1 MEEITLYELLGV
13 PQTATLKEIKIAYRE
28 RAMEYHPD
36 SNQNKNTKGCHTMMC
51 KINKAYR
58 ILRDS
63 DLRAM
68 YDEKLCEEGK
78 YEGPKEENPSSSEET
93 PSSKTYKKTYKRTYK
108 PKKEQY
114 NYYNTMDFDE
124 RTQEEFIKWFDDFSY
139 QYINVAFEYYREL
152 NNDEDGIL
160 EKLYDSFDYIINYE
174 KELSKKERKSYS
186 L

>member
-78 YEGPKEENPSSSEET
+78 YEGPKEDSPFSTEESPSGKSYT
-93 PSSKTYKKTYKRTYK
+93 KTYKRTYK
-108 PKKEQY
+108 PKEEQY
-114 NYYNTMDFDE
+114 NYYN
-124 RTQEEFIKWFDDFSY
+124 K
-139 QYINVAFEYYREL
+139 
-152 NNDEDGIL
+152 
-160 EKLYDSFDYIINYE
+160 
-174 KELSKKERKSYS
+174 
-186 L
+186 

>member
-1 MEEITLYELLGV
+1 MKERTLYELLGV
-13 PQTATLKEIKIAYRE
+13 PQTATLKEIKIDYRA

-36 SNQNKNTKGCHTMMC
+36 SNKNKNTKDCHTMMC
-51 KINKAYR
+51 KLNEAYR
-58 ILRDS
+58 ILRDPE
-63 DLRAM
+63 LRAM
-68 YDEKLCEEGK
+68 YDEKLCDEGK
-78 YEGPKEENPSSSEET
+78 YEGPKEEVSSTEET

-124 RTQEEFIKWFDDFSY
+124 QTQEKFIKWLDDFSY
-139 QYINVAFEYYREL
+139 QYQIIAFEYYCKL
-152 NNDEDGIL
+152 NKDDDEIL
-160 EKLYDSFDYIINYE
+160 GKIYDSFDDIINYE